1 MQKLI
6 DTLKNRRKGILFV
19 LKMVPEEL
27 WDWKP
32 EHSMRTVAELANHL
46 ALAPLSMLELLRGE
60 LKDGEAFMKLEKENM
75 APNPRELT
83 KVYEQSLSKLI
94 LFLEEHIEDAHEEKI
109 KLFYQDHLT
118 SLYKEIFE
126 EIGHEWFHLGQLFT
140 YLRQKGVP
148 IDMGAYYGYKDPDPN
163 IPPNE

>member
-6 DTLKNRRKGILFV
+6 DMLKHRRKGILFV
-19 LKMVPEEL
+19 LKMVPEKL

-32 EHSMRTVAELANHL
+32 EHSMRSVAELANHL
-46 ALAPLSMLELLRGE
+46 ALSPLSMLELLRGE
-60 LKDGEAFMKLEKENM
+60 LKDGEAFMKLEKDNM
-75 APNPRELT
+75 ASNSHELT

-118 SLYKEIFE
+118 SIYTEIFE